1 MDDLFAD
8 ILGKT
13 EQLFAKQHIEIVD
26 RMALI
31 RSLADALKEVAA
43 GQVRLK
49 RALAFM
55 RGEQE

>member
-8 ILGKT
+8 IIGKT
-13 EQLFAKQHIEIVD
+13 EQLFDRQHIEVVD
-26 RMALI
+26 RMVLI

-43 GQVRLK
+43 GQLRLK

-55 RGEQE
+55 RGEED